1 MTADTNEALNAV
13 FRDVE
18 ARPKRRQGITGMT
31 IEAQMRGTMCQITE
45 YELDV
50 LRDALISQAA
60 KLAEAGAD
68 RLAEALSI
76 EICERV
82 DGCTCESCSALA
94 AHQKR
99 RVGCVAAL
107 TPADADAALS
117 RIRADARRQ
126 ALQEAAAWIESVPQS
141 LPDRQH
147 YARCIRDL
155 ARIEA
160 EQ

>member
-1 MTADTNEALNAV
+1 MTTDTNEALDAV

-50 LRDALISQAA
+50 LREALTAQAA
-60 KLAEAGAD
+60 KLAEAE
-68 RLAEALSI
+68 AEIDALEQRI
-76 EICERV
+76 AELEQNLQ
-82 DGCTCESCSALA
+82 T
-94 AHQKR
+94 
-99 RVGCVAAL
+99 
-107 TPADADAALS
+107 TADALGHA
-117 RIRADARRQ
+117 I
-126 ALQEAAAWIESVPQS
+126 
-141 LPDRQH
+141 
-147 YARCIRDL
+147 L